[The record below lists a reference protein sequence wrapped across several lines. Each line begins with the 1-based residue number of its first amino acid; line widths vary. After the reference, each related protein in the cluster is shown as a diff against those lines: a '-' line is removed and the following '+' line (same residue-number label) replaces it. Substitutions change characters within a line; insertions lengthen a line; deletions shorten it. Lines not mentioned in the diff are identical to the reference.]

1 MLNDE
6 VGDPVR
12 VVEMEGGKRVYLSLG
27 PVGGYGDD
35 FRKVSRQRFSRRGPI
50 PAYFDLGKCFAF
62 EAFDQH
68 EIARAEIGANLLERQ
83 LGLTAQLAHQGE
95 AAR

>member
-12 VVEMEGGKRVYLSLG
+12 VVEMEGGKRVSFSLG
-27 PVGGYGDD
+27 PVGGYADD
-35 FRKVSRQRFSRRGPI
+35 FRKVSPQWFSRRGPI
-50 PAYFDLGKCFAF
+50 PAYFDFRERFAF

-68 EIARAEIGANLLERQ
+68 EIARAEIGADLVEWQ
-83 LGLTAQLAHQGE
+83 LGLAAKLAHHGE